1 MNLPF
6 GGELELKL
14 NRYICIARNKNDPT
28 CVLKRQP
35 NAFLSRTSRENNT
48 VIPLS
53 TAIDSPSL
61 STAGDVSQSG

>member
-28 CVLKRQP
+28 CVLKRHP
-35 NAFLSRTSRENNT
+35 NVLLSRTSRANNT
-48 VIPLS
+48 IIP
-53 TAIDSPSL
+53 P
-61 STAGDVSQSG
+61 

>member
-14 NRYICIARNKNDPT
+14 NRYICIARNKNDPA

-35 NAFLSRTSRENNT
+35 NVLLSRTSRENNT
-48 VIPLS
+48 IIP
-53 TAIDSPSL
+53 P
-61 STAGDVSQSG
+61 